1 MGMLVDG
8 VWVNQDR
15 VIENGRFVRPDSAF
29 RDAPSGETDDPSS
42 DLKGRYVLFASL
54 SCPWSH
60 RTTLAH
66 ALKGLSG
73 IVDLHIVGE
82 PRTEGYALDGGQE
95 VTVPGIPHP
104 VWFLHQVYSASSPG
118 YTGRT
123 TVPVLWDSREGRI
136 VNNESAEILRILN
149 RCFDG
154 AGASPTD
161 LYPEARR
168 GTIDRWNNA
177 IYHRLNNGV
186 YRAGFAETQS
196 AYEDAVSDVF
206 AMLNELEAHLSRC
219 RYIAGEELC
228 EADLRLFATLV
239 RFDAVYHSHF
249 KCSRRRIA
257 DYPVLSAYL
266 EDLLSIPAIA
276 ATVDLDAIR
285 HAYYF
290 NDRTINP
297 FGIVPVAYRVCLDP
311 NSPDIGRAR

>member
-1 MGMLVDG
+1 MLLMGG
-8 VWVNQDR
+8 GTSR
-15 VIENGRFVRPDSAF
+15 YAASRIR
-29 RDAPSGETDDPSS
+29 SGFFTSS
-42 DLKGRYVLFASL
+42 IQPAI
-54 SCPWSH
+54 P
-60 RTTLAH
+60 A
-66 ALKGLSG
+66 
-73 IVDLHIVGE
+73 I
-82 PRTEGYALDGGQE
+82 PEGS
-95 VTVPGIPHP
+95 TVP
-104 VWFLHQVYSASSPG
+104 L
-118 YTGRT
+118 
-123 TVPVLWDSREGRI
+123 LWDSREGRI
-136 VNNESAEILRILN
+136 VNNESADILRILN

-154 AGASPTD
+154 AGASRID

-168 GTIDRWNNA
+168 GTIDHWNDA

-206 AMLNELEAHLSRC
+206 AVLNELEVHLSHC

-228 EADLRLFATLV
+228 ETDLRLFPTLV

-257 DYPVLSAYL
+257 DYPVLSAYM

-297 FGIVPVAYRVCLDP
+297 FGIVPVACGVCPDAH
-311 NSPDIGRAR
+311 SPDTRHSR